1 MDILELLTK
10 PEIVGLI
17 GGLLLLILP
26 KELWRYIPIIR
37 ALLKVFEAAYT
48 SYESRAKAEV
58 IQAAAKAAEEAVK
71 GTEQLIASGQL
82 TKEAAKAQAMSFLMS
97 NFKLDQGTAELLV
110 ERAVRQ
116 LKQ

>member
-1 MDILELLTK
+1 MDILELITK
-10 PEIVGLI
+10 PEIAGLL

-26 KELWRYIPIIR
+26 KEVWQYIPIIR
-37 ALLKVFEAAYT
+37 GLLKLFDVAYA
-48 SYESRAKAEV
+48 SYESKAKAEAL
-58 IQAAAKAAEEAVK
+58 QAAAKAAEEAVK

-82 TKEAAKAQAMSFLMS
+82 TKEAAKAQAVSFLMS